1 MARKASRLTEPAT
14 CSLDGSYRLSFW
26 RPFVSK
32 SATSPKRLALHDLS
46 ITENNSIV
54 RGESMDI
61 LNGYRRVINVKL
73 PFSWSNRIVRCGKS
87 RRHHKFLEP
96 GGREYEEIV

>member
-32 SATSPKRLALHDLS
+32 SATSPHINSNKERKIDDDDKRHFALDHRGYSSRDGS
-46 ITENNSIV
+46 PRYPITEQRHGV
-54 RGESMDI
+54 Q
-61 LNGYRRVINVKL
+61 RRRAHGA
-73 PFSWSNRIVRCGKS
+73 WSHWPAS
-87 RRHHKFLEP
+87 SA
-96 GGREYEEIV
+96 GRDT